1 MNLSMQISRAMFAV
15 GLMVAAGACAF
26 AQTDG
31 GTDADAQ
38 APSVAHKR
46 LEIQRA
52 SDAKEDARW
61 VVASVRVGKPVG
73 QEPEQAARV
82 AAHERLALV
91 PRS

>member
-38 APSVAHKR
+38 AHGPWPSPGEAPRPGGAVCRRSCLGAPQSATR
-46 LEIQRA
+46 R
-52 SDAKEDARW
+52 SAR
-61 VVASVRVGKPVG
+61 
-73 QEPEQAARV
+73 E
-82 AAHERLALV
+82 
-91 PRS
+91 